1 MDEIERYAQELKAQ
15 GVSRD
20 EAARLIKARFG
31 SRAGGFLGEVQVTP
45 PRPRPQAAPAPEPEE
60 ERGALSNIARG
71 LATGVAQAGTTTL
84 GAIGTLTGS
93 ERLKEAGER
102 YTRGVEEY
110 FDPEGTAG
118 AIAKGVGRI
127 GGEIGTSILGGGA
140 LLKGATAI
148 PKVGT
153 AIKGATTAQKA
164 LAAGAAQLPID
175 VVQGAKE
182 EEGLLLPGRAGAIA
196 ESVGLGAIGT
206 GIAAA
211 RAGRRGAQAGV
222 APVGI
227 SEVSEEIPV
236 APRAGK
242 GKKVKD
248 LPAARETGV
257 PKQETTLT
265 PALRGMVGEEA
276 DELDAALTRLGVPR
290 VKKSIEEMVAEGRKF
305 IDGVAPGAKTRMTD
319 EEFAGRSSLI
329 AEYEELLGQVNRRL
343 ADEET
348 LPVDRIQLEAARN
361 NLFDNIVREV
371 SIVQP
376 ALSSAAVRMRTARQF
391 GNRDVTSAINA
402 ARSLIGLP
410 PQVQITQSVKDEI
423 RAIFN
428 KFPDPE
434 ARKDALQEYYS
445 TLVKR
450 SPKELIFDTR
460 KVSLLSNPLTWI
472 VNVMGSS
479 AESGQEAIAHPIAL
493 GMDKA
498 WSALTGQRRT
508 IYGTTRTKDWLEA
521 AAKSTKKVFNKE
533 AVKRTLRGIP
543 ADDIYADDLYKQ
555 EIRPRSSYVSD
566 FGLVPPREGTPEA
579 AMEPVTRRAA
589 RFGARVADIVAN
601 GVFGIMEG
609 ADVPFYRAALAVGK
623 KERAAIRAINEG
635 LQPGTEAF
643 TNRVRALVTDPKQA
657 NFVDN
662 MLAAGDA
669 LDVTFKSP
677 TGVSRAIN
685 QIGGPIGAALQYA
698 VPFAN
703 TPTNIVRR
711 AIENLPVVGTGVT
724 MMENAQI
731 AKKMRG
737 WGATAD
743 EVSDEMRRRFVRN
756 LSKQVTTGLGGITA
770 GYLLHQAGMLTPD
783 DAPLQGATPE
793 EREEMKRRQLTG
805 ETPLSLKFGDESY
818 SLSYLGTLAPA
829 LALGAAFSQ
838 AQKDDVA
845 QGLGTIA
852 ATAGK
857 ATARTFLDMPL
868 LQGAKTLTETF
879 SGPPKKLGVR
889 VGREVGTFVPS
900 AVAALGRGMDVTPRR
915 TPETFGEAVME
926 RVPVLR
932 ERLAPTPGP
941 FGEMQEGVGVL
952 RSMLDPTRPR
962 KIRTGGIYDQLQQL
976 EVYPGQRARRPDE
989 TAQAYFERRQREG
1002 EQELAVLE
1010 GILSGASPSLRNVS
1024 ASARKEFRRIQRE
1037 QGDEEA
1043 IRQLVGIALRQ
1054 QRSRMSAQDKKDA
1067 ERKARRE
1074 GLRPSDPTFD
1084 ARVRQ
1089 LMAGQP

>member
-1 MDEIERYAQELKAQ
+1 MDEIERYARELRAQ
-15 GVSRD
+15 GVPRS
-20 EAARLIKARFG
+20 EAFRMIRSRFG
-31 SRAGGFLGEVQVTP
+31 SRASGFLGETP
-45 PRPRPQAAPAPEPEE
+45 APAARPQAAPAPEPEE

-84 GAIGTLTGS
+84 GALGTLTGS

-182 EEGLLLPGRAGAIA
+182 EEGLILPGRAGAIA
-196 ESVGLGAIGT
+196 ENVGLGAIGT
-206 GIAAA
+206 GIVAA
-211 RAGRRGAQAGV
+211 RAGRRAAQAAV
-222 APVGI
+222 PPVGI
-227 SEVSEEIPV
+227 TEVAEEIPA
-236 APRAGK
+236 APRAAK
-242 GKKVKD
+242 FAED

-257 PKQETTLT
+257 PKQESTLT

-290 VKKSIEEMVAEGRKF
+290 VKKTIEEMVAEGRKF
-305 IDGVAPGAKTRMTD
+305 IDGVAPGTKTRMTD

-329 AEYEELLGQVNRRL
+329 SEYEELLGQVNRRL

-371 SIVQP
+371 SIVRP

-450 SPKELIFDTR
+450 SPKELVFDTR

-508 IYGTTRTKDWLEA
+508 IYGTTRTADWLEA

-566 FGLVPPREGTPEA
+566 FGLVPPPEGTREA
-579 AMEPVTRRAA
+579 AMEPVTRKVA

-635 LQPGTEAF
+635 LKPGTEAF

-737 WGATAD
+737 WGATAE
-743 EVSDEMRRRFVRN
+743 EVSDEMRRRFTRN
-756 LSKQVTTGLGGITA
+756 LSKQVTTGVGGITV

-783 DAPLQGATPE
+783 DAPMQGATPE
-793 EREEMKRRQLTG
+793 EREELKRRQLTG

-952 RSMLDPTRPR
+952 RSMFDPTRPR

-1002 EQELAVLE
+1002 EQEKAVLE
-1010 GILSGASPSLRNVS
+1010 GILSGTSPSLRNVS

-1043 IRQLVGIALRQ
+1043 VRQLVGIALRQ
-1054 QRSRMSAQDKKDA
+1054 QRSRMSAKDKKDA
-1067 ERKARRE
+1067 ERLARRE

>member
-1 MDEIERYAQELKAQ
+1 MDEIERYARELRAQ
-15 GVSRD
+15 GVPRA
-20 EAARLIKARFG
+20 EATRLIKARFG
-31 SRAGGFLGEVQVTP
+31 DRASGFLGEAPVTP

-60 ERGALSNIARG
+60 ERGTLSNVARG

-84 GAIGTLTGS
+84 EALGTLTGS
-93 ERLKEAGER
+93 ERLKRYGEEA
-102 YTRGVEEY
+102 TKGVEEY

-118 AIAKGVGRI
+118 AIARGVGRI
-127 GGEIGTSILGGGA
+127 GGEIGTSLIGGGA

-175 VVQGAKE
+175 VLQGAKE

-211 RAGRRGAQAGV
+211 RSGRRAAQAAV
-222 APVGI
+222 PPVGI
-227 SEVSEEIPV
+227 TEVADEIPA
-236 APRAGK
+236 APRAARA
-242 GKKVKD
+242 VED

-257 PKQETTLT
+257 PKQESTLT
-265 PALRGMVGEEA
+265 PALRGMVGDQA
-276 DELDAALTRLGVPR
+276 DELDATLTRLGVPR
-290 VKKSIEEMVAEGRKF
+290 VKKTIEEMVNEGRKF

-343 ADEET
+343 ADEDT

-391 GNRDVTSAINA
+391 GNRDVTSAVNA

-434 ARKDALQEYYS
+434 ARKDALQEFYS

-460 KVSLLSNPLTWI
+460 KVSLLSNPVTWL
-472 VNVMGSS
+472 VNIMGSS

-508 IYGTTRTKDWLEA
+508 IVGTTRTQDWLEA

-555 EIRPRSSYVSD
+555 EVRPRSSYVSD

-579 AMEPVTRRAA
+579 AMEPVTRRVA

-623 KERAAIRAINEG
+623 KERAAVRAINEG
-635 LQPGTEAF
+635 LKPGTEAF
-643 TNRVRALVTDPKQA
+643 TNRVRALVTDPNQA

-669 LDVTFKSP
+669 LDVTFKSQ

-685 QIGGPIGAALQYA
+685 TMGGPLGAALQYA

-711 AIENLPVVGTGVT
+711 AIENLPVVGTVPT

-743 EVSDEMRRRFVRN
+743 EISDEMRRRFTRN
-756 LSKQVTTGLGGITA
+756 LSKQVTTGVGGITV

-783 DAPLQGATPE
+783 DTPMQGATPE

-805 ETPLSLKFGDESY
+805 EAPLSLKFGDESY

-852 ATAGK
+852 ATATK

-868 LQGAKTLTETF
+868 LQGAKNLIDTF

-932 ERLAPTPGP
+932 EQLAPTPGP

-952 RSMLDPTRPR
+952 RSLFDPTRPR

-976 EVYPGQRARRPDE
+976 EVYPGQRARRPEE

-1002 EQELAVLE
+1002 EQEKAVLE
-1010 GILSGASPSLRNVS
+1010 GILSGERPSLRNVS

-1043 IRQLVGIALRQ
+1043 VRQLVGIALRQ
-1054 QRSRMSAQDKKDA
+1054 QRSRMSAQDKKSA
-1067 ERKARRE
+1067 ERQARRE